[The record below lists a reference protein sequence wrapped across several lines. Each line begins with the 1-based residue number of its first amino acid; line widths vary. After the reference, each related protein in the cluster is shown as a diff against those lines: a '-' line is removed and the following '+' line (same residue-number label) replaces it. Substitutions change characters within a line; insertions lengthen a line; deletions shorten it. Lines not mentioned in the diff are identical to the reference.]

1 MSIAERV
8 FIKPGVMPDGTPM
21 KARKPMGGFLA
32 DDGEEV
38 NLDSHWRR
46 RLTDGDVVL
55 ATAPADAAS
64 KAVKAATK

>member
-32 DDGEEV
+32 AEGEEV

-55 ATAPADAAS
+55 AEPPAKTA
-64 KAVKAATK
+64 KAK